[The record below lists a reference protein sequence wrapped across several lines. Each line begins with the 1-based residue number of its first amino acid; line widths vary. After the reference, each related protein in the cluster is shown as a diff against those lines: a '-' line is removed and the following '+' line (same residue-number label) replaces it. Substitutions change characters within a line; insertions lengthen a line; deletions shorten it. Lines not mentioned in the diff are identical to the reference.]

1 MLAEALRK
9 WDIIPQTAN
18 ELSAEACEQENISLA
33 SIAIDINVLSIVGE
47 RVIVNKA
54 TKGAIKLR
62 ERHGFM
68 PIPVSFRHGR
78 VPGWGIS
85 LCHASRPTVR
95 DANTS
100 STKWVQGRLWDLSE
114 AAAEPFNRFGT
125 EPRNPR
131 SGNVNLRRRSTP

>member
-1 MLAEALRK
+1 MLAEALRR
-9 WDIIPQTAN
+9 WEIIPQTAN

-33 SIAIDINVLSIVGE
+33 SIAIDINGLSIVE
-47 RVIVNKA
+47 DRVIVGY
-54 TKGAIKLR
+54 KGCNQAPGAPWVYAVNSR
-62 ERHGFM
+62 ELSGWTRT
-68 PIPVSFRHGR
+68 
-78 VPGWGIS
+78 GWGIS
-85 LCHASRPTVR
+85 LCHASRPTVG
-95 DANTS
+95 DVNTS